1 MWGSAL
7 VYGPDLTAAAIIG
20 VTTILIWSLD
30 LLK

>member
-1 MWGSAL
+1 MWSSAL
-7 VYGPDLTAAAIIG
+7 VYGPDLMAAAIIG

>member
-20 VTTILIWSLD
+20 VTTILIGAWIY
-30 LLK
+30 